1 MQIITIFVAEKHT
14 IFFVMQPYTII
25 LDSDFSELWR
35 YNIVVMC
42 SVLCDGEEVEFLK
55 HASEIAPVGA
65 ELREIPRG
73 YSVNR
78 RVELRTE
85 EATALTLY
93 IYVMPHTLPMTTDVA
108 EAKPFEMSLEVFHG
122 AEQVYRKR
130 VEVNQWS
137 GENIEL
143 HIGDRV

>member
-1 MQIITIFVAEKHT
+1 
-14 IFFVMQPYTII
+14 MQPFTII

-42 SVLCDGEEVEFLK
+42 SVQRDGAEVEFLK
-55 HASEIAPVGA
+55 HNSEIAPVGA

-73 YSVNR
+73 YNANR
-78 RVELRTE
+78 RIELHTQP
-85 EATALTLY
+85 ADALTLY

-108 EAKPFEMSLEVFHG
+108 EAKPFEMLVEVLHG
-122 AEQVYRKR
+122 TEQAYRKR

-137 GENIEL
+137 GENLEIT
-143 HIGDRV
+143 V

>member
-1 MQIITIFVAEKHT
+1 MQSFTV
-14 IFFVMQPYTII
+14 I

-42 SVLCDGEEVEFLK
+42 SVLRDGEEVEFLK
-55 HASEIAPVGA
+55 HSSEIAPVGA

-73 YSVNR
+73 YSANR
-78 RVELRTE
+78 RVELHTA
-85 EATALTLY
+85 EATNLTLY

-108 EAKPFEMSLEVFHG
+108 EAKPFEMVVEVLHG
-122 AEQVYRKR
+122 TEQVYRKR

-143 HIGDRV
+143 SL

>member
-1 MQIITIFVAEKHT
+1 MQSFTV
-14 IFFVMQPYTII
+14 I

-42 SVLCDGEEVEFLK
+42 SVLRNGEEVEFLK
-55 HASEIAPVGA
+55 HSSEIAPVGA

-73 YSVNR
+73 YNVNR
-78 RVELRTE
+78 RVELRTQ

-108 EAKPFEMSLEVFHG
+108 EAKPFEMVVGVLHG
-122 AEQVYRKR
+122 TEQAYRKR

-143 HIGDRV
+143 FL

>member
-1 MQIITIFVAEKHT
+1 
-14 IFFVMQPYTII
+14 MQPYTII

-42 SVLCDGEEVEFLK
+42 SALHAGAEVEFLK
-55 HASEIAPVGA
+55 HSSEIAPVGA

-73 YSVNR
+73 YSANR
-78 RVELRTE
+78 RVELRTQP
-85 EATALTLY
+85 ADALTLY

-108 EAKPFEMSLEVFHG
+108 EAKPFEMVVEVLHG
-122 AEQVYRKR
+122 KEQILRKR

-137 GENIEL
+137 GENIEINL
-143 HIGDRV
+143 

>member
-1 MQIITIFVAEKHT
+1 
-14 IFFVMQPYTII
+14 MQPFTII

-42 SVLCDGEEVEFLK
+42 SVVRDGEEIEFLK
-55 HASEIAPVGA
+55 HSSEVAPVGA

-73 YSVNR
+73 YSANR
-78 RVELRTE
+78 RVELRTQDT
-85 EATALTLY
+85 TALTLY
-93 IYVMPHTLPMTTDVA
+93 IYVMPHTLPMTTDVSA
-108 EAKPFEMSLEVFHG
+108 AQPFEMSLEIFHG
-122 AEQVYRKR
+122 AERVLRKR

-143 HIGDRV
+143 QIGDRA

>member
-1 MQIITIFVAEKHT
+1 MQSFTV
-14 IFFVMQPYTII
+14 I

-42 SVLCDGEEVEFLK
+42 SVLRDGEEVEFLK
-55 HASEIAPVGA
+55 HSSEIAPVGA

-73 YSVNR
+73 YSANR
-78 RVELRTE
+78 RVELHTA
-85 EATALTLY
+85 EATNLTLY

-108 EAKPFEMSLEVFHG
+108 EAKPFEMVVEVLHG
-122 AEQVYRKR
+122 TDQVYRKR

-143 HIGDRV
+143 SL

>member
-1 MQIITIFVAEKHT
+1 
-14 IFFVMQPYTII
+14 MQPYTII

-42 SVLCDGEEVEFLK
+42 SILRDGEEVEFLK
-55 HASEIAPVGA
+55 HSSEIAPVGA

-73 YSVNR
+73 YTTNR
-78 RVELRTE
+78 KVELRSQ

-93 IYVMPHTLPMTTDVA
+93 IYVMPHTLPMTTDVGA
-108 EAKPFEMSLEVFHG
+108 AQPFEMSLEVFRG
-122 AEQVYRKR
+122 AEQLLRKR

-143 HIGDRV
+143 HIGDRE

>member
-1 MQIITIFVAEKHT
+1 
-14 IFFVMQPYTII
+14 MQPFTII

-42 SVLCDGEEVEFLK
+42 SVVRDGEEIEFLK
-55 HASEIAPVGA
+55 HSSEVAPVGA

-73 YSVNR
+73 YSANR
-78 RVELRTE
+78 RVELRTQD
-85 EATALTLY
+85 ATALTLY
-93 IYVMPHTLPMTTDVA
+93 IYVMPHTLPMTTDVSA
-108 EAKPFEMSLEVFHG
+108 AQPFEMSLEIFHG
-122 AEQVYRKR
+122 AEQVLRKR

-143 HIGDRV
+143 QIGDRA